1 MRAAAAPAALA
12 AAALVLLAGQASG
25 AGDPPA
31 GSAKLRGDLAA
42 LVAGDA
48 ALDPRLRDLV
58 PGLRAGEVPFLAL
71 LTAPG
76 DDARRAELEA
86 AGARVLRSYRS
97 TPLVALVGSPV
108 TVLRVAAL
116 PSVARLAPVEVVTA
130 LADEPVPDQR
140 RGTPADVGAPPL
152 WQAGV
157 TGKGVRIAVIDTGID
172 PTHPDLDDQDF
183 RHWTSL
189 LNAPKIVDG
198 RDFNGGVCR
207 PLTFVDG
214 HGHGTHVAAIAAG
227 TGEGGPARDDD
238 GRIVGVAPDAE
249 IAVGKAL
256 TDAGAGVNSDLIAAM
271 EWAAMPPDASPT
283 GCSVGA
289 QVVNLSLGSEAR
301 PNRLNS
307 ESDVDLVGL
316 VANRLAV
323 RYGTLFVAA
332 AGNSGPFEG
341 SVLEAPGA
349 ASQVLSVGATAK
361 DWDVIHDD
369 TLSGEPCAG
378 WAHDPSPPDAVA
390 HPCGDRFAGTTG
402 PASLSSLSSRG
413 PSAEW
418 LRPDVVAPGYN
429 IVSAQA
435 AAGTAIASQ
444 DVNPGTRA
452 DPLYATASGTS
463 MATPAASGASALLLS
478 SYRGR
483 FGTWPSGSSG
493 TAAPDRAPAYALV
506 RAALMNTAT
515 TDLLE
520 ARVIGF
526 GDIFPVVA
534 YEPRNIR
541 DDPYVGPFGEGAGKI
556 DVGRASSALTSGLVA
571 YSAGPA
577 AGADAGPRDFQGT
590 WQAGAVAPGT
600 SSVQRFVLQAAPRS
614 GPFAVSFSLWPGR
627 PSDGMRV
634 LPSSWVRL
642 PGGLTVQAG
651 GSATVDFRLSV
662 PATAGPGAYGATVLV
677 RLSSGTILHLPV
689 LVTVPLHDADTAAGS
704 VGAQGAY
711 ASDRDVFGKTD
722 TIWPSVLGAANGA
735 GADWTVFPVDLAADL
750 GEVVVSAWDTT
761 GAADETY
768 DLYLYDSR
776 LDLVASTHPFTSDRS
791 GVTDATAARTPS
803 SESAPALLRVATPA
817 GGRHYLAVNRAHVVD
832 DPPGY
837 PTQSVGSFALRLDE
851 VRAPAEPVVAT
862 LTYDGDVAFVQGRPG
877 VLAAHLRNA
886 AGAGVAGRTVSFALD
901 GEAACCSAP
910 TDYAGLAQAPLDPAG
925 LTAGVHELVATF
937 EGDTHWQPASV
948 SQLVLV
954 LGADGGPSAGG
965 GGKVT
970 GGGWFKP
977 GQGGKVE
984 LVASAKGAA
993 APTGH
998 FRLRDRDASVD
1009 VSLDAYSALVVSGST
1024 ATLTGT
1030 VRFADG
1036 RPNASFVLELK
1047 DGGEPGKAHDTVRFR
1062 LPASGYDR
1070 SGTLGGGNFQIDA

>member
-1 MRAAAAPAALA
+1 MMRAAAIAVAAALA
-12 AAALVLLAGQASG
+12 FVAGQASG
-25 AGDPPA
+25 ASDPPS

-48 ALDPRLRDLV
+48 ALDARLRNLV
-58 PGLRAGEVPFLAL
+58 PGLQAGELPFFAL
-71 LTAPG
+71 LTVPN
-76 DDARRAELEA
+76 DDARRADLEA
-86 AGARVLRSYRS
+86 VGARVLRSYRS

-116 PSVARLAPVEVVTA
+116 PWVSRLAPVEVVTA
-130 LADEPVPDQR
+130 LADEPVQDQR
-140 RGTPADVGAPPL
+140 KGTPGDVGAPPL

-157 TGKGVRIAVIDTGID
+157 TGKGVRIAIIDTGID

-207 PLTFVDG
+207 PLTFIDG

-227 TGEGGPARDDD
+227 TGEGGPTADDN

-249 IAVGKAL
+249 LAVGKTL

-271 EWAAMPPDASPT
+271 EWAAMPADTSPT

-289 QVVNLSLGSEAR
+289 QVVNMSLGSEAR

-307 ESDVDLVGL
+307 ESDVDFVGL

-323 RYGTLFVAA
+323 RYGTLFVGA

-378 WAHDPSPPDAVA
+378 WAHDPSPADATA
-390 HPCGDRFAGTTG
+390 KPCGDRFAGTTA
-402 PASLSSLSSRG
+402 PTSLSSLSSRG

-463 MATPAASGASALLLS
+463 MATPAVSGASALLLS
-478 SYRGR
+478 SYRAR
-483 FGTWPSGSSG
+483 FDTWPSGAAG
-493 TAAPDRAPAYALV
+493 TTTADRAPSYALV

-515 TDLLE
+515 TDLYE

-556 DVGRASSALTSGLVA
+556 DIGRAAAALTSGLVV
-571 YSAGPA
+571 YSAGPV
-577 AGADAGPRDFQGT
+577 AGAAAGPRDFQGT
-590 WQAGAVAPGT
+590 WQAGAVAAGT
-600 SSVQRFVLQAAPRS
+600 SSSQRFVLQAAPRS
-614 GPFAVSFSLWPGR
+614 GPYAVSFSLSPGR
-627 PSDGMRV
+627 PSDGMRS
-634 LPSSWVRL
+634 LPSAWVKL

-651 GSATVDFRLSV
+651 GSGTADFRLSV
-662 PATAGPGAYGATVLV
+662 AATATPGAYGATVLV
-677 RLSSGTILHLPV
+677 RLSSGTILHVPV
-689 LVTVPLHDADTAAGS
+689 LVTVPFHDADTGAGS
-704 VGAQGAY
+704 VGVQGSY

-735 GADWTVFPVDLAADL
+735 GADWTVFPVDLASDL
-750 GEVVVSAWDTT
+750 GEVDISAWDTA

-768 DLYLYDSR
+768 DLYLYDSN
-776 LDLVASTHPFTSDRS
+776 LDLIASTHPFTSDRS
-791 GVTDATAARTPS
+791 GVTDVTASRTPS
-803 SESAPALLRVATPA
+803 SESAPALLRIPTPA
-817 GGRHYLAVNRAHVVD
+817 AGRHYLAVNRAHIVD

-837 PTQSVGSFALRLDE
+837 PTQSVGSFSLRLDE
-851 VRAPAEPVVAT
+851 VRAPSQPAAAT
-862 LTYDGDVAFVQGRPG
+862 LTYDGDIAFVQGSPG
-877 VLAAHLRNA
+877 VVAAHLRNA
-886 AGAGVAGRTVSFALD
+886 AGAGIAGRTVSFAID
-901 GEAACCSAP
+901 GAPACCSAT
-910 TDYAGLAQAPLDPAG
+910 TDYAGLAQAPFDAAA

-937 EGDTHWQPASV
+937 GGDTHWQATSV

-954 LGADGGPSAGG
+954 LAADGGSPPVGG
-965 GGKVT
+965 SGGKVT
-970 GGGWFKP
+970 GGGWFIP
-977 GQGGKVE
+977 SQGGKVD
-984 LVASAKGAA
+984 LVVSAKGAA
-993 APTGH
+993 APTGN
-998 FRLRDRDASVD
+998 FRLRDKDAKLD
-1009 VSLDAYSALVVSGST
+1009 VSLEAYRALVVSGNT

-1036 RPNASFVLELK
+1036 RPGASFVLELK
-1047 DGGEPGKAHDTVRFR
+1047 DGGEPGKGHDTVRFR
-1062 LPASGYDR
+1062 IPAVAYDR
-1070 SGTLGGGNFQIDA
+1070 SGTLGSGNFQIRS